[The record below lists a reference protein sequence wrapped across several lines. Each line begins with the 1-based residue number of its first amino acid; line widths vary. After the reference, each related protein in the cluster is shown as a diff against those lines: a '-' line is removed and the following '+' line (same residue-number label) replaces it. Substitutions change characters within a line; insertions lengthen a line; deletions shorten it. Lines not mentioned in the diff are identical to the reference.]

1 MKDGESIAVTS
12 MSKALVE
19 EGCVVTLLA
28 MNTTKH
34 YTDVSTLP
42 SDFDHYDA
50 IYEVEVNNRLNP
62 VTAFFNLF
70 SSESYHV
77 SRFISVDFKNK
88 LIEILSNQEFDV
100 VQLETLYL
108 TPYIEIIRKYS
119 KAIITMRSHN
129 IEFEIWE
136 RIANNTVSKPKKW
149 YINHLSTKL
158 KNYELE
164 NLNQYDYLIAV
175 SDRDLKKFK
184 KLGYKN
190 GAMSSPIGLE
200 LKNYKICQK
209 KPANHICFIGSLDW
223 RPNIEGVEWF
233 ITNVWPKLS
242 LECPT
247 LEFHIAGRNSP
258 KTLKTNVNTR
268 IYVHGEVPSAIDFIN
283 NYGTM
288 IVPLFSGSGTRVK
301 ILEAMALGKTI
312 VTTTIGTEGIE
323 AKTDHHLLIADTPD
337 EFITQIRKAIDS
349 ENLRAKL
356 GLNSLEFVK
365 QYDHNENAK
374 ILIAKYNQLINE
386 PYNSV
391 AG

>member
-88 LIEILSNQEFDV
+88 LIEILSCQEFDV

-108 TPYIEIIRKYS
+108 TPYIDVIRKYS

-136 RIANNTVSKPKKW
+136 RIANNTISKPKKW

-190 GAMSSPIGLE
+190 GAMASPIGLE

-233 ITNVWPKLS
+233 IANVWPKLS

-323 AKTDHHLLIADTPD
+323 AITDHHLLIADTPD